1 MPRPLPELIGTKAPT
16 SVKVTLAA
24 VRNAASMTL
33 ADVLE
38 QDYRVAVTLTGLPD
52 LKEGIRA
59 QVIDKDRNPQWS
71 PASSGRGHRRT
82 SSVHPHHRPRR
93 QGVLMS
99 EFETILTDVADGV
112 ATITINR
119 PKALNALNLQVLT
132 DITDAATAYDAD
144 DSVKAIVITG
154 SEKAFAAGADIKEM
168 SSLDFSTAYKADWFA
183 GWTRLTDVRKPVIT
197 AVGGYA
203 LGGGCELAMMGDI
216 LIASTKAKFGQP
228 EINLGVLPG
237 MGGSQRLTRAIG
249 KAKAMDM
256 CLTGRMMGAEEAE
269 RSGLVARIV
278 EPEALLD
285 TANEIAQTI
294 ASKSRIASAM
304 VKEAVNTAFET
315 TLEQG
320 LRYERRLFHS
330 SLATNDQSEGMAA
343 FVEKRDPNFTDS

>member
-1 MPRPLPELIGTKAPT
+1 M
-16 SVKVTLAA
+16 S
-24 VRNAASMTL
+24 
-33 ADVLE
+33 
-38 QDYRVAVTLTGLPD
+38 DY
-52 LKEGIRA
+52 
-59 QVIDKDRNPQWS
+59 
-71 PASSGRGHRRT
+71 
-82 SSVHPHHRPRR
+82 
-93 QGVLMS
+93 
-99 EFETILTDVADGV
+99 ETILTAVDQGV

-119 PKALNALNLQVLT
+119 PKALNALNMQVLT
-132 DITDAATAYDAD
+132 DITDAAAGFDTD
-144 DSVKAIVITG
+144 DEVKA
-154 SEKAFAAGADIKEM
+154 IKEM
-168 SSLDFSTAYKADWFA
+168 SDLDFATAYKADWFA

-197 AVGGYA
+197 AVNGFA

-249 KAKAMDM
+249 KAKSMDM
-256 CLTGRMMGAEEAE
+256 CLTGRMMDAEEAE

-278 EPEALLD
+278 EPEELLS

-320 LRYERRLFHS
+320 LKYERRLFHS

-343 FVEKRDPNFTDS
+343 FVEKRDANFTDS

>member
-1 MPRPLPELIGTKAPT
+1 
-16 SVKVTLAA
+16 
-24 VRNAASMTL
+24 
-33 ADVLE
+33 
-38 QDYRVAVTLTGLPD
+38 
-52 LKEGIRA
+52 
-59 QVIDKDRNPQWS
+59 
-71 PASSGRGHRRT
+71 
-82 SSVHPHHRPRR
+82 
-93 QGVLMS
+93 MS

-132 DITDAATAYDAD
+132 DITDAATAFDAD
-144 DSVKAIVITG
+144 DSVKAIIITG

-216 LIASTKAKFGQP
+216 LIATTKAKFGQP

-330 SLATNDQSEGMAA
+330 ALATNDQSEGMAA

>member
-1 MPRPLPELIGTKAPT
+1 M
-16 SVKVTLAA
+16 
-24 VRNAASMTL
+24 N
-33 ADVLE
+33 
-38 QDYRVAVTLTGLPD
+38 
-52 LKEGIRA
+52 
-59 QVIDKDRNPQWS
+59 
-71 PASSGRGHRRT
+71 
-82 SSVHPHHRPRR
+82 
-93 QGVLMS
+93 
-99 EFETILTDVADGV
+99 EFDTILVDIDEGV

-132 DITDAATAYDAD
+132 DITDAATGLDAD
-144 DSVKAIVITG
+144 DSVKAIILTG
-154 SEKAFAAGADIKEM
+154 SDKAFAAGADIKEM
-168 SSLDFSTAYKADWFA
+168 STLDFSTAYKADWFA
-183 GWTRLTDVRKPVIT
+183 GWSKLTNVRKPLIT

-278 EPEALLD
+278 EPEELLT
-285 TANEIAQTI
+285 TARDIARTI
-294 ASKSRIASAM
+294 AGKSLIASAM
-304 VKEAVNTAFET
+304 VKEAVNAAFET

-320 LRYERRLFHS
+320 LKYERRLFHS
-330 SLATNDQSEGMAA
+330 VLATNDQTEGMAA
-343 FVEKRDPNFTDS
+343 FVEKREPNFTDS